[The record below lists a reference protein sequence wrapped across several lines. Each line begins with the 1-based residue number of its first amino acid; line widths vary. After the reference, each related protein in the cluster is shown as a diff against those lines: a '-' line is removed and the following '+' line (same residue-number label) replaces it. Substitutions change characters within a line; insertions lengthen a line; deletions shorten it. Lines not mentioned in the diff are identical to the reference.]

1 MQFFAPK
8 NRNARFF
15 SHFRPVL
22 FLGLILG
29 IGIVATSCDLPGFGS
44 DDSPPDSPTGLSA
57 DSEDSAIALDWETV
71 QAGDLGGYNV
81 YRSTSA
87 IGDVSGKDP
96 VNGGDPV
103 SDASYTDNATD
114 NGTTYHYVVTAVDK
128 GDNES
133 DPSGEVQKT
142 PFADP
147 PDRP

>member
-1 MQFFAPK
+1 MMAGC
-8 NRNARFF
+8 N
-15 SHFRPVL
+15 L
-22 FLGLILG
+22 FGG
-29 IGIVATSCDLPGFGS
+29 NKDTT
-44 DDSPPDSPTGLSA
+44 PPEPPTGLSA
-57 DSEDSAIALDWETV
+57 ASQDAAITLDWSAVE
-71 QAGDLGGYNV
+71 ADDLAGYNV

-128 GDNES
+128 GGNES

>member
-29 IGIVATSCDLPGFGS
+29 VGIVATSCDLPGFGS

-71 QAGDLGGYNV
+71 QAGDLSGYNV

-87 IGDVSGKDP
+87 IGDVSNLDP
-96 VNGGDPV
+96 LNGSEPV
-103 SDASYTDNATD
+103 TGASYTDDTAE
-114 NGTTYHYVVTAVDK
+114 NGTTYRCVVTAVNES
-128 GDNES
+128 DNES
-133 DPSGEVQKT
+133 DPSEEVQKT
-142 PFADP
+142 PFSDP
-147 PDRP
+147 PDQP